1 MKNQTKNAL
10 RETYASRKVIAEGE
24 EILVTVIG
32 VNFTNDSILQ
42 LLTKHADEYLI
53 LEYKFRERNVNWG
66 AEFNLLKEL
75 FLYDDTVTT
84 QQKEIEIHP
93 GRAGNS
99 CIHTQTEIT
108 FSVNHHTSGDI
119 SHFTET
125 SEQTDLDK
133 ELQKNNT
140 KENKA
145 DQDRKEVRYNDV
157 TESGEQT
164 NNNNDDD
171 SDDEIDASE
180 IGYIVG
186 DEADEVNEVIN
197 DILQHHPNETNT
209 EIEQPSSEDGRSDT
223 EDQANSDTNKSTQPT
238 ADIDDLQI
246 ETILTQR
253 LLEAEYHTSPTP
265 GNLSHGMM
273 HKIHAVEPLSDQKF
287 KLIAKTDIGEK
298 IIWNIE
304 IPPADEFTDSPI
316 VSLIENQGSGD
327 PLTMDDGGR
336 IAIVMLSSYKPEP
349 TVNIVSL
356 DETKQWGLVA
366 PSTIETVQDPEPK
379 EESFLDK
386 LKNIRL
392 I

>member
-1 MKNQTKNAL
+1 MENQTKDAL

-24 EILVTVIG
+24 EILITVIG
-32 VNFTNDSILQ
+32 VNFTNDSVLQ

-53 LEYKFRERNVNWG
+53 LEYKFKERDVNWD

-75 FLYDDTVTT
+75 FFHDDTVTT
-84 QQKEIEIHP
+84 QQKEIEIRP
-93 GRAGNS
+93 GKAGNS
-99 CIHTQTEIT
+99 CVHTQTEIT
-108 FSVNHHTSGDI
+108 FSVNHHTSGDV
-119 SHFTET
+119 SHFTEM

-133 ELQKNNT
+133 ELQKNDSV
-140 KENKA
+140 ENGVDKYG
-145 DQDRKEVRYNDV
+145 KEVRYNDARDPN
-157 TESGEQT
+157 EQK
-164 NNNNDDD
+164 NNSNDNG
-171 SDDEIDASE
+171 DEIDASE

-186 DEADEVNEVIN
+186 DEVDDVNEVIN
-197 DILQHHPNETNT
+197 DILQHRPNETKT
-209 EIEQPSSEDGRSDT
+209 KIEQPSSENGRSDT
-223 EDQANSDTNKSTQPT
+223 EDQANSDTNESTQPT

-273 HKIHAVEPLSDQKF
+273 HKIHSVEPLSDQKF

-298 IIWNIE
+298 IIWNVE
-304 IPPADEFTDSPI
+304 IPPADEFTDSPA

-336 IAIVMLSSYKPEP
+336 IAMVMLSSYKPEP
-349 TVNIVSL
+349 TVDIVSL

-366 PSTIETVQDPEPK
+366 PSTIETVQDPEPE